1 MRVLGER
8 INNLLLPNY
17 VIAAIKSSGW
27 KPDTG
32 LA

>member
-1 MRVLGER
+1 MRVLEKE
-8 INNLLLPNY
+8 LLTL
-17 VIAAIKSSGW
+17 VVKLLIAAIKSSGW